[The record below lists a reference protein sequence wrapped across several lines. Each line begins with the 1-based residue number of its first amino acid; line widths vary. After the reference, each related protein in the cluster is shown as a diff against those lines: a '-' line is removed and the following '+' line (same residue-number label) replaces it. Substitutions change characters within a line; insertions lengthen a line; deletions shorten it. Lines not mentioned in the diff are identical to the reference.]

1 MSLSIHEIWLQS
13 FQVLKLQKLPY
24 PLSGVKLETNL
35 LIDNYKD
42 LDNVVEEKIILKCTL
57 TIII

>member
-1 MSLSIHEIWLQS
+1 MSIHEMWLQN
-13 FQVLKLQKLPY
+13 FQVLKLQKLSY
-24 PLSGVKLETNL
+24 SLFGLNLETNL

-42 LDNVVEEKIILKCTL
+42 LDDVAEVKILLKCTL

>member
-1 MSLSIHEIWLQS
+1 MSIHEMWLQN
-13 FQVLKLQKLPY
+13 FQVLKLQKLSY
-24 PLSGVKLETNL
+24 SLSGLNFETNL

-42 LDNVVEEKIILKCTL
+42 LDDIAEVKILLKCTL

>member
-1 MSLSIHEIWLQS
+1 MSIHEMWLQN
-13 FQVLKLQKLPY
+13 FLVLKLQKLSY
-24 PLSGVKLETNL
+24 SLSGLEFETNL

-42 LDNVVEEKIILKCTL
+42 LDDVAEVKILLKCTL